1 MAHRLHV
8 QHIAFL
14 IVSLPR
20 DEYSVVPHSE
30 HVVIT
35 PLQRLQEV
43 TRPVLNLVEF
53 LLDALL
59 GLTVEIVES
68 LFPTLGEED
77 IRRLYVFQRSD
88 IRVIDL
94 LS

>member
-1 MAHRLHV
+1 
-8 QHIAFL
+8 
-14 IVSLPR
+14 
-20 DEYSVVPHSE
+20 
-30 HVVIT
+30 
-35 PLQRLQEV
+35 V